1 MHQNLCEEIPSVT
14 ALLYYTVKS
23 CLDDERKLVVFLVKE
38 TTGSR
43 AKQILQAVGFGF
55 KKTETPRWRVSLVL
69 VCKMLL

>member
-14 ALLYYTVKS
+14 APLYYTVMS